1 MKVTTM
7 LRIEETEIRD
17 IIAEWLVNRL
27 DQSQIGETS
36 EEELAKMLRF
46 ESVTGKKIDVIVEG
60 LEGEL

>member
-7 LRIEETEIRD
+7 LRIEETELRSL
-17 IIAEWLVNRL
+17 IAEWLVNKL

-46 ESVTGKKIDVIVEG
+46 ESVTGKKIDVVVEG